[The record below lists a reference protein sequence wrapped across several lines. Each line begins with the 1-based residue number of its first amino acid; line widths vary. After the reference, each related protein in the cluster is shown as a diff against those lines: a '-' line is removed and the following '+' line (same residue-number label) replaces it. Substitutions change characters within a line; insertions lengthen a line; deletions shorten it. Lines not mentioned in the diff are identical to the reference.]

1 MFLNLASG
9 CLLLLREVS
18 KGLWTVGLKQI
29 NEFELFHVNTDVPM
43 VLEYRAQI
51 FIKNEKLSFKRIS
64 SLFSFM
70 LDNFTSPHSNVL
82 PSSEAIEKSL
92 LFDQSIVLSIMNP
105 VIQ

>member
-70 LDNFTSPHSNVL
+70 LDNFTSPHSNIL
-82 PSSEAIEKSL
+82 PSSEAIEESF
-92 LFDQSIVLSIMNP
+92 LFDESIVLSIMNP